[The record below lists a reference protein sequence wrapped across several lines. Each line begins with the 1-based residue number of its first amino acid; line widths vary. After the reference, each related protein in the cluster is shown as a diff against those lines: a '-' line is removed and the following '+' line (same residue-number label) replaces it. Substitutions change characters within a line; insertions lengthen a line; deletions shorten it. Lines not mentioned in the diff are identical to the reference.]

1 VKSSP
6 VSQATNTK
14 QIIEIGLGSIG
25 KIKIIK
31 ALAEENKLATI
42 YVLHKK
48 THLKREDIKNSISDL
63 VKIGWVTQSKYANL
77 MYGINRDN
85 KYVSELIE
93 FFNDVGYI
101 GAQ

>member
-1 VKSSP
+1 MSS
-6 VSQATNTK
+6 K
-14 QIIEIGLGSIG
+14 QIIETGLGSIG

-31 ALAEENKLATI
+31 ALAEENKLATL

-48 THLKREDIKNSISDL
+48 THLKREDIKNNIGDL
-63 VKIGWVTQSKYANL
+63 LKIGWVTQSKYANI

-93 FFNDVGYI
+93 FFKSVGYI
-101 GAQ
+101 GPQ

>member
-1 VKSSP
+1 VKSSL
-6 VSQATNTK
+6 VSQTMSSK

-48 THLKREDIKNSISDL
+48 THLKREDIKNNISDL
-63 VKIGWVTQSKYANL
+63 VKIGWVTQNKYANV

-101 GAQ
+101 GQQ

>member
-1 VKSSP
+1 MRS
-6 VSQATNTK
+6 K

-31 ALAEENKLATI
+31 ALAEENKLATV

-48 THLKREDIKNSISDL
+48 THLKREDIKNNISDL
-63 VKIGWVTQSKYANL
+63 VKIGWVTQSKYANM

-93 FFNDVGYI
+93 FFNDVGYM
-101 GAQ
+101 AQQ